1 MSGKTRNEDLSIYFF
16 VKDLL
21 SGKVSNIVDSYPYSD
36 IIADKLALPTVSVE
50 HRQTE
55 DMTGVG
61 ELGSSWYRR
70 SWIIDVFAETDTRRD
85 DIAEIIYNGLDLSFP
100 IRDYSVGYR
109 KDTGKS
115 LLGTD
120 LRIIEWVQAED
131 RAMRPIYTFND
142 FNKLKYW
149 RTTINFATVSTQSI

>member
-1 MSGKTRNEDLSIYFF
+1 MSGKIRNEDLSVYFF

-21 SGKVSNIVDSYPYSD
+21 AGKVSNIVDSYPFTE
-36 IIADKLALPTVSVE
+36 IVNDKLILPTVSVE

-61 ELGSSWYRR
+61 ELGASWFRR
-70 SWIIDVFAETDTRRD
+70 SWVIDIFAETDTKRD
-85 DIAEIIYNGLDLSFP
+85 DIAELIYNALDVAMP
-100 IRDYSVGYR
+100 IKDYSLGYR

-120 LRIIEWVQAED
+120 LRIIEYVQPED
-131 RAMRPIYTFND
+131 RVMRTIYSFNEY
-142 FNKLKYW
+142 NKLKFW
-149 RTTINFATVSTQSI
+149 RVTINFSTVSTQAT